1 MARKS
6 RNKEEDGLLID
17 RAKQGDEKAYEVL
30 LKKYQ
35 KSVYYLI
42 YKMIR
47 NPEDAE
53 DLTQETFAKAFG
65 SLVSFDPK
73 FAFSTWLFKIGSNS
87 AIDFIRRKKMQTL
100 SINQGGANDETG
112 NPVLQ
117 LKDGNLV
124 PDEKLLKQQRKEYL
138 QVAIGQLPTRYR
150 QLVILRYFEEL
161 SYEEVALELQIPL
174 GTVKA
179 QLHRARELL
188 YGALNN
194 MENKL

>member
-1 MARKS
+1 
-6 RNKEEDGLLID
+6 
-17 RAKQGDEKAYEVL
+17 
-30 LKKYQ
+30 
-35 KSVYYLI
+35 
-42 YKMIR
+42 
-47 NPEDAE
+47 
-53 DLTQETFAKAFG
+53 
-65 SLVSFDPK
+65 
-73 FAFSTWLFKIGSNS
+73 LFKIGSNS